1 MINIVDSNK
10 NIDEKLDS
18 ITTSTGPAMSVDAE
32 TGKIEVEDDDWYIRK
47 GRSMWCIPGDQITKL
62 MNRMADIREV
72 PNDDPIEFIKATY
85 DLMGTLDTILF
96 DDRNYKWIPEE
107 DEDDRR

>member
-1 MINIVDSNK
+1 MINITETNK

-18 ITTSTGPAMSVDAE
+18 ITYSAGPE
-32 TGKIEVEDDDWYIRK
+32 QTITLEDDDWCIRK